1 MKRECHSQH
10 VERLTVLALAAA
22 AHACGLELR
31 DLLGHLLGL
40 LGRHRLVDD
49 AQELLLV
56 CVDQRQQLWV
66 LLAQLLQQRYR
77 MCFSM
82 HRPSTRA
89 MLAISRAMCG
99 QRTSP
104 AAAYIRIVY

>member
-31 DLLGHLLGL
+31 NLLGHLLGL

-77 MCFSM
+77 MFQHAQTLNKSNACNISS
-82 HRPSTRA
+82 HVRA
-89 MLAISRAMCG
+89 EN
-99 QRTSP
+99 
-104 AAAYIRIVY
+104 